1 MSAELGKWV
10 SLQSVVSLAIDEM
23 DASYGNSF
31 DKAWLM
37 GLRALVEIN
46 FDVSAEP
53 KTIRIPL
60 NGNKTAN
67 IPMDCIS
74 WTKIGILDS
83 HGKISTLKINN
94 ALTTWMDNNPNR
106 LTKLDEVQ
114 VNDSIG
120 ALTAAPLYMNYYYN
134 GNYANLYGVGGG
146 LIQYGECRVDDKNNI
161 IIFPPDFRY
170 DSVLFEY
177 ISSPERD
184 TDYKVE
190 LRFQEAIIAFIKWK
204 FKQGDERSFYNA
216 VTQGR
221 RRGGKK
227 KVILQQIAEV
237 LRVDTGMK
245 LLS

>member
-1 MSAELGKWV
+1 MSEELGKYIA
-10 SLQSVVSLAIDEM
+10 LKQVVSYAMDEL
-23 DASYGNSF
+23 DKSFADF
-31 DKAWLM
+31 DKAWLL
-37 GLRALVEIN
+37 GLRALVDLN

-67 IPMDCIS
+67 IPADCIS
-74 WTKIGILDS
+74 WTKIGILDQN
-83 HGKISTLKINN
+83 GEISTLRINT

-106 LTKLDEVQ
+106 IDKLADSQ
-114 VNDSIG
+114 VNDGIG
-120 ALTAAPLYMNYYYN
+120 ALAAAPLYLNYYYN
-134 GNYANLYGVGGG
+134 GNFCNLFGVGGG
-146 LIQYGECRVDDKNNI
+146 LIQYGECRVDDKNQI
-161 IIFPPDFRY
+161 IIFHPEFRY

-184 TDYKVE
+184 VDYHVE

-204 FKQGDERSFYNA
+204 LKQGTDIEYYA
-216 VTQGR
+216 EVTKGR

-227 KVILQQIAEV
+227 KVVLQTIAQV
-237 LRVDTGMK
+237 LRENTGMK